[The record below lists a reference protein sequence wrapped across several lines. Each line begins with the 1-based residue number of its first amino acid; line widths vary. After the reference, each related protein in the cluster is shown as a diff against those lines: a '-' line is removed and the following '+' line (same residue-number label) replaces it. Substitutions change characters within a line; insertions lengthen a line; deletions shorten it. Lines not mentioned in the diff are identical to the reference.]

1 MLRRLAVFALVS
13 LAVPVLAQ
21 QYGESIEV
29 RVVNIDA
36 VVTDRSGN
44 PIRGLTKDDF
54 EIFENG
60 KKKEISNFLAVEET
74 AAGLATPEG
83 RQQLAAQAQPAA
95 RRHIVVFV
103 DQSTL
108 MPANRSQVAPALKG
122 FLQQAMRPGDEV
134 TLFTWSPGL
143 NMELPFTA
151 DRAAAAAALDRIAKQ
166 ATPGTDQ
173 QIRLK
178 RAQDEIARMP
188 NDWDAVVNAAEGRR
202 VSAQPVD
209 EVPALQGVS
218 TKKKP
223 PYERGLAAARTF
235 AEQVTFDMRR
245 KTEAVKG
252 VIGQMKSFEGK
263 KLFVFLTQSFST
275 AEAKQIFEYLD
286 SMKDAFENGQNQN
299 PRLDGAAFDDGPM
312 LQDVISTANASG
324 VTLYPISASGKFSG
338 VEFNDASVGAT
349 AFNEGQGRINRMQ
362 FVDQPL
368 QQIAGAT
375 GGVALTGS
383 SDFKSGF
390 DRILGDLTTYYSL
403 GYRADA
409 EPHDAVRKI
418 EVRLKKKQPYL
429 VRTREAYVDRSVASE
444 MTDAV
449 MANLIYPVSRNDL
462 KITVSAGAP
471 APGAGDDVTV
481 PVDVKV
487 PTAALTLVPEGADLT
502 GKISVYAAFFRRD
515 GATSKVTKQ
524 EFPIRFPAASLARR
538 KELTVKLAI
547 TTHKATDAISVGV
560 MDEVAHAT
568 GFGTAKVGS

>member
-36 VVTDRSGN
+36 VVTDRSGVSV
-44 PIRGLTKDDF
+44 RGLTKDDF

-74 AAGLATPEG
+74 AAGLDTPEA
-83 RQQLAAQAQPAA
+83 RQQLAAQSQPAA

-143 NMELPFTA
+143 NMELPFTT
-151 DRAAAAAALDRIAKQ
+151 DRAAAGAAIDRAAMQ
-166 ATPGTDQ
+166 STAAMDQ
-173 QIRLK
+173 QARLR
-178 RAQDEIARMP
+178 RAEHEIAEMP
-188 NDWDAVVNAAEGRR
+188 TDFEVTAPKLNKGET
-202 VSAQPVD
+202 D
-209 EVPALQGVS
+209 EVAAIQGQTPAGKEQ
-218 TKKKP
+218 P
-223 PYERGLAAARTF
+223 PYERGLSAARTF
-235 AEQVTFDMRR
+235 AEQVMFDMRR

-263 KLFVFLTQSFST
+263 KLFVFVTQSFST

-286 SMKDAFENGQNQN
+286 SMKDAFRNGKNQN
-299 PRLDGAAFDDGPM
+299 PRAEAATFDDAPM
-312 LQDVISTANASG
+312 LQDVISTANGSG

-338 VEFNDASVGAT
+338 IDSNDASIAAG
-349 AFNEGQGRINRMQ
+349 AFNEGQGRVNQMQ

-444 MTDAV
+444 MNDAV
-449 MANLIYPVSRNDL
+449 MANLIYPVSKNDL

-502 GKISVYAAFFRRD
+502 GRISVYAAFFRRD

-547 TTHKATDAISVGV
+547 TTNKATDAISVGV

-568 GFGTAKVGS
+568 GFGTAKVGG